1 MGCCYSLNN
10 KGILENA
17 NYTIP
22 EFSLNGLLMYGKVV
36 YVYDGDT
43 VHIVFNYNNI
53 LTKFNCR
60 LIFIDSPEICPK
72 NIKDITLRNLEI
84 DAAIKSRNFL
94 LERVSNVLIKNLNM
108 NKTEIKELCKEST
121 KLIWVKCYE
130 FDKYGRLLVELFE
143 TKESIISI
151 NQLMIKNNYAVL
163 YNGGTKKEFKPI

>member
-1 MGCCYSLNN
+1 MGCCYSIN
-10 KGILENA
+10 KNILENA

-72 NIKDITLRNLEI
+72 NIKDTILRNLEI

-108 NKTEIKELCKEST
+108 NKTEIKELCGEST
-121 KLIWVKCYE
+121 KLVWVKCYE

-151 NQLMIKNNYAVL
+151 NQLMIKNNHAVL
-163 YNGGTKKEFKPI
+163 YNGGTKKEFKPV